1 MIGHENLIKDFKK
14 LAENNRLS
22 HAYLFFGEPQVGKFL
37 FASSLANYLENKIFA
52 VPRVPL
58 KETLMLEI
66 KKGEDEKESVG
77 IDEIRSLQNFL
88 YQKPVFSPKR
98 TVIIRDAKDLTSE
111 AQNAILKILEE
122 PPPESLIIFI
132 ASGYD
137 NLFPTVVSRLQK
149 IYFPRM
155 RTEEIADFLKKN
167 LRLSEI
173 KSKSIAEES
182 FGRPGRAIAIA
193 QNQKSKIKNQNFKI
207 EDIIENNQ
215 IDEYFEFLIA
225 DLYKEPVKNYKK
237 LKQALNTL
245 TLMGEFNLNKK
256 LQLKNLWS
264 KIS

>member
-52 VPRVPL
+52 VPPVPL
-58 KETLMLEI
+58 KETLILEI
-66 KKGEDEKESVG
+66 KKGEGEKESVG

-98 TVIIRDAKDLTSE
+98 TVIIRDAEDLTSE

-132 ASGYD
+132 ASSYD

-182 FGRPGRAIAIA
+182 FGRPGRAI
-193 QNQKSKIKNQNFKI
+193 QLVKNQEARIMNYELSEI
-207 EDIIENNQ
+207 VENNK
-215 IDEYFEFLIA
+215 IDEYFEALIC
-225 DLYKEPVKNYKK
+225 DLYKEPMKNYKK